1 MAEFDIFNA
10 PKTKV
15 VKGVE
20 GKSLLIH
27 SDSVKCGKTT
37 VGSQM
42 PKPFYL
48 RFEQGANAIDGLD
61 YAPLTSWSDFK
72 KVNRQLTNPKT
83 VEQAR
88 AKYTT
93 LIFDTVD
100 IAIKWCG
107 KYICSKY
114 GVERLKEGNSGY
126 GLWTEYADEWFNEI
140 NALLNAGYFLYFIS
154 HSEPKKQVDG
164 ITGEEYEQLNPKGDK
179 RTIDLVVEACDLIGY
194 VKSNGVNEDGSIIK
208 SSCYFAETKEYKAG
222 TRFEHMPRVLKE
234 FSAKSLQDAIKL
246 AVELKEKET
255 GNKSVTFDEHKIEE
269 AKEKKEYTLEEI
281 VAEIKPLVK
290 SLWKKPNIEEIKD
303 IFSRNLGIEV
313 SELDNMTSK
322 QMPQLEITLFELKEL
337 GSDIK

>member
-1 MAEFDIFNA
+1 MADFDIFNP

-42 PKPFYL
+42 PKPYYL

-72 KVNRQLTNPKT
+72 KVNRQLTNAKT

-88 AKYTT
+88 ARYTT
-93 LIFDTVD
+93 IIFDTLD
-100 IAIKWCG
+100 IAIKWCS
-107 KYICSKY
+107 KYVCSKS
-114 GVERLKEGNSGY
+114 GVERLNDGNNGY
-126 GLWTEYADEWFNEI
+126 GLWSEYADEWFTEM

-154 HSEPKKQVDG
+154 HSELKKQTDG
-164 ITGEEYEQLNPKGDK
+164 ITGIEYEQLNPKGDK

-222 TRFEHMPRVLKE
+222 TRFEYMPRVLKE
-234 FSAKSLQDAIKL
+234 FSAKALQDAIKL

-255 GNKSVTFDEHKIEE
+255 GNKSVTFDENKVEE
-269 AKEKKEYTLEEI
+269 AKEKKAYTHEEI
-281 VAEIKPLVK
+281 MTEIKEMITK
-290 SLWKKPNIEEIKD
+290 LWAIKENRALIQEITD
-303 IFSRNLGIEV
+303 RNLGTDV
-313 SELDNMTSK
+313 KVTDTTKK
-322 QMPQLEITLFELKEL
+322 QLPQLEIVLFELNQL
-337 GSDIK
+337 

>member
-1 MAEFDIFNA
+1 MADFDIFNA

-72 KVNRQLTNPKT
+72 KVNKQLTGAKT
-83 VEQAR
+83 IEQAR
-88 AKYTT
+88 EKYTT
-93 LIFDTVD
+93 IIFDTLD
-100 IAIKWCG
+100 IAIKWC
-107 KYICSKY
+107 SKY
-114 GVERLKEGNSGY
+114 VCAKSGVDRLNDGNNGY
-126 GLWTEYADEWFNEI
+126 GLWSEYADEWFNEI
-140 NALLNAGYFLYFIS
+140 NSLLNAGYFLYFIS
-154 HSEPKKQVDG
+154 HSEIKKVTDG
-164 ITGEEYEQLNPKGDK
+164 ITGKEYEQLNPKGDK

-222 TRFEHMPRVLKE
+222 TRFEHMPRVLEE

-255 GNKSVTFDEHKIEE
+255 GNKSVTFEEHKKEE
-269 AKEKKEYTLEEI
+269 AKEKPIYTFEEI
-281 VAEIKPLVK
+281 VAEIKELVK
-290 SLWKKPNIEEIKD
+290 VVWKKPNISEIKD

-313 SELDNMTSK
+313 AELDSMTKK
-322 QMPQLEITLFELKEL
+322 QLPQLEITLFELKQLETTE
-337 GSDIK
+337 